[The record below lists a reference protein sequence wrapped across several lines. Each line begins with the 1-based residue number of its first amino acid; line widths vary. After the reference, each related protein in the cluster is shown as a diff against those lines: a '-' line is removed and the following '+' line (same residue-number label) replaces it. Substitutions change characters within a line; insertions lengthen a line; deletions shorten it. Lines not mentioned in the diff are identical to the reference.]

1 MRQAV
6 TISADL
12 HEMMAECLKRT
23 GTERKVPNT
32 HGNQD
37 DGEHM
42 DQGQRMRP
50 GRLVPRVAGVNIW
63 FSLSG
68 RGTSTGLYVQEGAN
82 RRLAVHADQG

>member
-1 MRQAV
+1 
-6 TISADL
+6 
-12 HEMMAECLKRT
+12 MMADGLKRT
-23 GTERKVPNT
+23 GTDRKVPNT

-50 GRLVPRVAGVNIW
+50 CRLAPRAASVNIW

-68 RGTSTGLYVQEGAN
+68 RGASTSLYVQEGAN

>member
-1 MRQAV
+1 
-6 TISADL
+6 
-12 HEMMAECLKRT
+12 MMAECLKRT
-23 GTERKVPNT
+23 GTERKRPNT
-32 HGNQD
+32 LGHKE
-37 DGEHM
+37 DGEHL